1 MSKHFSAE
9 EKMQL
14 LQRVHAGESITAICK
29 AKGISRTILYTW
41 MKAYEHTSPKVLHTV
56 LRPKHPSGQKHYR
69 AIESSMSKRIIKL
82 ARQHPEYSFR
92 TLAQGIGVSRTYV
105 YKILKQRG
113 MLTKEAREQST
124 SSKKQLPAEE
134 KEKII
139 TRFVAGEPITLL
151 CQEYHISSVI
161 FYRWLRNYENKS
173 HLKEALEKKHPKGEQ
188 HWRYNKRARKL
199 ILALVSEHP
208 EYGVHRI
215 SRVLEEQTGKKV
227 FSHHGVHVFLKHLHL
242 NTPKQ
247 RIAFATLPISERKAW
262 GLSF

>member
-9 EKMQL
+9 EKLQL
-14 LQRVHAGESITAICK
+14 LQRVNTGESITAICK
-29 AKGISRTILYTW
+29 AEGISRTVLYSW
-41 MKAYEHTSPKVLHTV
+41 MKAYERTSPKGLHAV

-69 AIESSMSKRIIKL
+69 AIESSVSKRIIKL
-82 ARQHPEYSFR
+82 ALQHPEYSFR
-92 TLAQGIGVSRTYV
+92 TLAQGIGVSRTFV
-105 YKILKQRG
+105 YKTLKQRG

-124 SSKKQLPAEE
+124 YSKKQLPAEE

-139 TRFVAGEPITLL
+139 NRFLAGEPITGL

-173 HLKEALEKKHPKGEQ
+173 HLKEVLQSKHPNGDQ
-188 HWRYNKRARKL
+188 HWRYNERARKL
-199 ILALVSEHP
+199 ILPLVSEHP
-208 EYGVHRI
+208 EYGVHMI

-227 FSHHGVHVFLKHLHL
+227 FSHHGVHVFLKQLHL

-247 RIAFATLPISERKAW
+247 RIAFAKLPVSERKAL